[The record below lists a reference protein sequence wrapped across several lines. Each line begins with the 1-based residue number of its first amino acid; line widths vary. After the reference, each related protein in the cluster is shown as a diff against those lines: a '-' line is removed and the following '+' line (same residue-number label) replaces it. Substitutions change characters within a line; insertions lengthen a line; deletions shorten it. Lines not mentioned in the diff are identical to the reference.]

1 MTSPD
6 KAAALTREVVYPGS
20 GETSLLR
27 VTVDPDQFGP
37 VSTTASKRPKLT
49 DKKFN
54 IQLRTEDSFLLK
66 TLAEQ
71 SGVSKAA
78 LMKHL
83 LHDLLLD
90 VLREI
95 EEDDAR
101 ALLAATADARATYDD
116 FEQPWCVDVG
126 GHFQGRAI
134 KNALEWN
141 DLTAEPVQ
149 PPELAHEKN
158 DLHSDS
164 FKKLSRLL
172 KARQ

>member
-6 KAAALTREVVYPGS
+6 KAAVLTREIACPGA
-20 GETSLLR
+20 GEASLVR
-27 VTVDPDQFGP
+27 ISVDPDQFGP
-37 VSTTASKRPKLT
+37 VKMASKRPKLT

-54 IQLRTEDSFLLK
+54 LQLRTEDSFLLK
-66 TLAEQ
+66 SLAEQ

-78 LMKHL
+78 LMNRL

-90 VLREI
+90 ALREV
-95 EEDDAR
+95 EEEDAR
-101 ALLAATADARATYDD
+101 ALIAATADARAAYDD
-116 FEQPWCVDVG
+116 FERPWSVDVG
-126 GHFQGRAI
+126 GHFVGQAI
-134 KNALEWN
+134 QNALEWN

-158 DLHSDS
+158 DLHSDF

-172 KARQ
+172 RAKQ